1 MVQYFKFAVSIS
13 FISWLIGLIGNGILM
28 KMEFY
33 HKLSNFNFIRSGTA
47 NKYLGIKYFQW
58 IVKNTPFKFF
68 NQKIKLKN
76 GKADLLEIRKE
87 MTYSEIGHLIGFVFV
102 LPFAAYYGIKYSALF
117 GLIIMAINV
126 LMNLYPSLLQQENK
140 RRLDRL
146 IITQR
151 SRQKPTEV

>member
-1 MVQYFKFAVSIS
+1 MAEYFKFAISIS
-13 FISWLIGLIGNGILM
+13 FISWLVGLLGNGLLM
-28 KMEFY
+28 KMKFY
-33 HKLSNFNFIRSGTA
+33 HKLSNFNFIRNSTA

-76 GKADLLEIRKE
+76 GKADLMEIRKE
-87 MTYSEIGHLIGFVFV
+87 MTYAEIGHLIGFVFV

-117 GLIIMAINV
+117 GVIIMAINV

-140 RRLDRL
+140 RRIDRL
-146 IITQR
+146 IRLENLKATAN
-151 SRQKPTEV
+151 